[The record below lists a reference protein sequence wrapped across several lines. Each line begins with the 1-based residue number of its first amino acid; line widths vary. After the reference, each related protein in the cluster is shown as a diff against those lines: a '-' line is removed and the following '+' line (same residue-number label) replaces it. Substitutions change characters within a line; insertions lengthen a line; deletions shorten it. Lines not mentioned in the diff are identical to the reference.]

1 LTKEI
6 ININNTAEALVK
18 LQKQNIQFGEKIRE
32 IREKRGVTLKE
43 VAISAGVSESLVS
56 QIERNKVSPALDTLM
71 AIVDVLD
78 IDLEYLFADYK
89 RERNVTLIHKD
100 ERRKIV
106 TKKATYERLSQT
118 VQDDKDHGIE
128 AYILE
133 IPAGGEKGN
142 EEYGHVGKEMGVI
155 ISGCGEFRIGTKT
168 YQLSEGDSISFSSDI
183 PHLLI
188 NTENEP
194 LRAFW
199 VITPPKAI

>member
-1 LTKEI
+1 M
-6 ININNTAEALVK
+6 
-18 LQKQNIQFGEKIRE
+18 QKQSIQFGEKIRE

-43 VAISAGVSESLVS
+43 VALAADVSESLVS

-71 AIVDVLD
+71 AIVDALD

-89 RERNVTLIHKD
+89 RERCVSLVHKD
-100 ERRKIV
+100 ERKKIV

-118 VQDDKDHGIE
+118 VQDDKEHGIE

-133 IPAGGEKGN
+133 IPVGGEKGN

-168 YQLSEGDSISFSSDI
+168 YPLTEGDSISFSSDI

-199 VITPPKAI
+199 VITPPKSI